1 MQVKLKILQMNVGK
15 NINKNIKKI
24 DVKKDLF
31 MMQYR
36 NTVLRTL
43 K

>member
-1 MQVKLKILQMNVGK
+1 MNVGK

>member
-1 MQVKLKILQMNVGK
+1 MNVGK
-15 NINKNIKKI
+15 NIDKNIKKI

-36 NTVLRTL
+36 NMVLRTL